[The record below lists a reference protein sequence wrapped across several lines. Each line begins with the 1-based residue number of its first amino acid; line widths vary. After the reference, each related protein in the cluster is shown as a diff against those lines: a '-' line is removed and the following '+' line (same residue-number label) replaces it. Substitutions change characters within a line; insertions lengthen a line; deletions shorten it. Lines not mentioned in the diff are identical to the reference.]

1 MEKAPPIYFLSAGKS
16 IPNPTEFLSSVRFAE
31 TLKELKDSFDTVI
44 IDSPP
49 VAIAVDASLLASNV
63 DGTVLV
69 VRAGKSR
76 KENVLRGKKDLERY
90 ASNMLGVILNNVP
103 QSSSS
108 YYGYGGYYNGYYGQK
123 PRTFR
128 EKLLHRITKR
138 K

>member
-1 MEKAPPIYFLSAGKS
+1 MDKNKGQAGTPYTTLRGLIQVDTSQEEVIRKISLEKAPPIYFLSAGKS

-76 KENVLRGKKDLERY
+76 KENVLRGKKDLERLPTICI
-90 ASNMLGVILNNVP
+90 M
-103 QSSSS
+103 
-108 YYGYGGYYNGYYGQK
+108 
-123 PRTFR
+123 R
-128 EKLLHRITKR
+128 EKQR
-138 K
+138 KHL